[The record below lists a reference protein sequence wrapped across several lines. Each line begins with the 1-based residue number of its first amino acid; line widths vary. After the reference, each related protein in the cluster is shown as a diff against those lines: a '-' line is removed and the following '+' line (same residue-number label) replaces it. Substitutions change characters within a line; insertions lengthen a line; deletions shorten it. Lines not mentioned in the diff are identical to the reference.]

1 MSTGSSWRNAD
12 VILSLPVILS
22 ASVILSDAK
31 DLHVILSIA
40 KELPSLKVRNERYM
54 VRIIMH
60 GANGRMGKVI
70 SGLVAADPD
79 AEIVAGVDIAPG
91 DAAYPIYTDL
101 ADVKE
106 EADVVI
112 DFSTAKIV
120 DHLLDAAAAK
130 KLPVVL
136 CTTGLSEEQ
145 LENVRKMSREIPIL
159 KSANMSLGI
168 NTLTGLLK
176 SATKVFGN
184 AGFDIEIVERHHNQK
199 LDAPSGT
206 AIMLADAIN
215 DAADGQYEYIY
226 DRSQRREK
234 RGQKEL
240 GISAVRG
247 GTIPGTH
254 EIIFAGPDEVIELRH
269 VAYSRSIFGN
279 GAISAAKYLAGREA
293 GLYDMN
299 DVIAAMQA

>member
-1 MSTGSSWRNAD
+1 MT
-12 VILSLPVILS
+12 
-22 ASVILSDAK
+22 
-31 DLHVILSIA
+31 
-40 KELPSLKVRNERYM
+40 
-54 VRIIMH
+54 RIIMH

-70 SGLVAADPD
+70 TGLVAADPD

-91 DAAYPIYTDL
+91 DAAYPIYTSL
-101 ADVKE
+101 SDVKE
-106 EADVVI
+106 EADVII
-112 DFSTAKIV
+112 DFSSSKIV
-120 DHLLDAAAAK
+120 DQLLETAVEK
-130 KLPVVL
+130 NLPVVL
-136 CTTGLSEEQ
+136 CTTGLSEDQ
-145 LENVRKMSREIPIL
+145 LANVRKKSQQIAIL
-159 KSANMSLGI
+159 KSGNMSLGI

-176 SATKVFGN
+176 EATKVFGD
-184 AGFDIEIVERHHNQK
+184 AGFDVEIVERHHNQK

-215 DAADGQYEYIY
+215 EAAGGKYEYIY

-234 RGQKEL
+234 RDKKEL

-269 VAYSRSIFGN
+269 IAYSRSIFGN
-279 GAISAAKYLAGREA
+279 GAISAAKYLAGREP

-299 DVIAAMQA
+299 DVITSMQEA

>member
-1 MSTGSSWRNAD
+1 MT
-12 VILSLPVILS
+12 
-22 ASVILSDAK
+22 
-31 DLHVILSIA
+31 
-40 KELPSLKVRNERYM
+40 
-54 VRIIMH
+54 RIIMH

-70 SGLVAADPD
+70 TGLVAADPE

-91 DAAYPIYTDL
+91 DAPYPIYTSL
-101 ADVKE
+101 SDVKE
-106 EADVVI
+106 DADVII
-112 DFSTAKIV
+112 DFSSSKIV
-120 DHLLDAAAAK
+120 DQLLETAVEK
-130 KLPVVL
+130 NLPVVL
-136 CTTGLSEEQ
+136 CTTGLSEDQ
-145 LENVRKMSREIPIL
+145 LANVRKKSQQIAIL
-159 KSANMSLGI
+159 KSGNMSLGI

-176 SATKVFGN
+176 EATKVFGD
-184 AGFDIEIVERHHNQK
+184 AGFDVEIVERHHNQK

-215 DAADGQYEYIY
+215 EAAGGKYEYIY

-234 RGQKEL
+234 RDKKEL

-269 VAYSRSIFGN
+269 IAYSRSIFGN
-279 GAISAAKYLAGREA
+279 GAISAAKYLAGREP

-299 DVIAAMQA
+299 DVIQGLRGTGE

>member
-1 MSTGSSWRNAD
+1 MT
-12 VILSLPVILS
+12 
-22 ASVILSDAK
+22 
-31 DLHVILSIA
+31 
-40 KELPSLKVRNERYM
+40 
-54 VRIIMH
+54 RIIMH

-70 SGLVAADPD
+70 TGLVAGDPD
-79 AEIVAGVDIAPG
+79 VEIVAGVDIAPG
-91 DAAYPIYTDL
+91 DAPYPIYTSL
-101 ADVKE
+101 SDVKE
-106 EADVVI
+106 EADVII
-112 DFSTAKIV
+112 DFSSSKIV
-120 DHLLDAAAAK
+120 DQLLETAVEK
-130 KLPVVL
+130 NLPVVL
-136 CTTGLSEEQ
+136 CTTGLSENQ
-145 LENVRKMSREIPIL
+145 LANVRKKSQQIAIL
-159 KSANMSLGI
+159 KSGNMSLGI

-176 SATKVFGN
+176 KATQVFGD

-215 DAADGQYEYIY
+215 EAAGGKYEYIY

-234 RGQKEL
+234 RDKKEL

-269 VAYSRSIFGN
+269 IAYSRSIFGN
-279 GAISAAKYLAGREA
+279 GAISAAKYLAGREP

-299 DVIAAMQA
+299 DVIASMQEA

>member
-1 MSTGSSWRNAD
+1 MT
-12 VILSLPVILS
+12 
-22 ASVILSDAK
+22 
-31 DLHVILSIA
+31 
-40 KELPSLKVRNERYM
+40 
-54 VRIIMH
+54 RIIMH

-70 SGLVAADPD
+70 TDLVTGDPD

-91 DAAYPIYTDL
+91 DAPYPIYTSL
-101 ADVKE
+101 SDVKE
-106 EADVVI
+106 EADVII
-112 DFSTAKIV
+112 DFSSSKIV
-120 DHLLDAAAAK
+120 DQLLETAVEK
-130 KLPVVL
+130 NLPVVL
-136 CTTGLSEEQ
+136 CTTGLSEDQ
-145 LENVRKMSREIPIL
+145 LANVRKKSQQIAIL
-159 KSANMSLGI
+159 KSGNMSLGI

-176 SATKVFGN
+176 EATKVFGD
-184 AGFDIEIVERHHNQK
+184 AGFDVEIVERHHNQK

-215 DAADGQYEYIY
+215 EAAGGKYEYIY

-234 RGQKEL
+234 RDKKEL

-269 VAYSRSIFGN
+269 IAYSRSIFGN
-279 GAISAAKYLAGREA
+279 GAISAAKYLAGREP

-299 DVIAAMQA
+299 DVIASMQA

>member
-1 MSTGSSWRNAD
+1 MT
-12 VILSLPVILS
+12 
-22 ASVILSDAK
+22 
-31 DLHVILSIA
+31 
-40 KELPSLKVRNERYM
+40 
-54 VRIIMH
+54 RIIMH

-70 SGLVAADPD
+70 TGLVAADPD

-91 DAAYPIYTDL
+91 DATYPIYTSL
-101 ADVKE
+101 SDVKE
-106 EADVVI
+106 EADVII
-112 DFSTAKIV
+112 DFSNAKIV
-120 DHLLDAAAAK
+120 DQLLETAAERN
-130 KLPVVL
+130 LPVVL
-136 CTTGLSEEQ
+136 CTTGLSEDQ
-145 LENVRKMSREIPIL
+145 LANVRKKSQQIPIL
-159 KSANMSLGI
+159 KSGNMSLGI
-168 NTLTGLLK
+168 NTLTSLLK
-176 SATKVFGN
+176 DATRVFGD

-215 DAADGQYEYIY
+215 EAAGGKYEYIY

-234 RGQKEL
+234 RDKKAL

-269 VAYSRSIFGN
+269 IAYSRSIFGN
-279 GAISAAKYLAGREA
+279 GAISAAKYLAGREP

>member
-12 VILSLPVILS
+12 VILSN
-22 ASVILSDAK
+22 AK
-31 DLHVILSIA
+31 D
-40 KELPSLKVRNERYM
+40 LPSLKVRNERYM

-120 DHLLDAAAAK
+120 DHLLDTAAAK

-145 LENVRKMSREIPIL
+145 LANVRKMSREIPIL

>member
-1 MSTGSSWRNAD
+1 
-12 VILSLPVILS
+12 
-22 ASVILSDAK
+22 
-31 DLHVILSIA
+31 
-40 KELPSLKVRNERYM
+40 
-54 VRIIMH
+54 MH

-215 DAADGQYEYIY
+215 DAAGGQYEYVY
-226 DRSQRREK
+226 DRSDRREK
-234 RGQKEL
+234 RGKKEL

-279 GAISAAKYLAGREA
+279 GALSAAKYLAGRKP
-293 GLYDMN
+293 GMYDMN
-299 DVIAAMQA
+299 DVIASMI

>member
-1 MSTGSSWRNAD
+1 MT
-12 VILSLPVILS
+12 
-22 ASVILSDAK
+22 
-31 DLHVILSIA
+31 
-40 KELPSLKVRNERYM
+40 
-54 VRIIMH
+54 RIIMH

-70 SGLVAADPD
+70 AGLVENDPE

-91 DAAYPIYTDL
+91 NAGFPIYTDL
-101 ADVKE
+101 KDVKE

-112 DFSTAKIV
+112 DFSSAKIV
-120 DHLLDAAAAK
+120 DHLLETAEEK

-145 LENVRKMSREIPIL
+145 LANVRRISREIPIL

-168 NTLTGLLK
+168 NTITGLLK
-176 SATKVFGN
+176 SATKVFAS

-215 DAADGQYEYIY
+215 EAADGAYEYIY

-234 RGQKEL
+234 RAKKEL
-240 GISAVRG
+240 GISALRG
-247 GTIPGTH
+247 GNIPGTH
-254 EIIFAGPDEVIELRH
+254 EVIFAGPDELIEIHH

-299 DVIAAMQA
+299 DVIQNMMSSDAAESGSDDSTC

>member
-1 MSTGSSWRNAD
+1 MT
-12 VILSLPVILS
+12 
-22 ASVILSDAK
+22 
-31 DLHVILSIA
+31 
-40 KELPSLKVRNERYM
+40 
-54 VRIIMH
+54 RIIMH

-70 SGLVAADPD
+70 AGLLAADDD
-79 AEIVAGVDIAPG
+79 AKIVAGVDIAPG
-91 DAAYPIYTDL
+91 DAAFPIYTSL

-106 EADVVI
+106 EADVII
-112 DFSTAKIV
+112 DFSSAKIV
-120 DHLLDAAAAK
+120 DQLLEVAAEK
-130 KLPVVL
+130 NLPVVL

-145 LENVRKMSREIPIL
+145 LNNVRDKAKQIPIL
-159 KSANMSLGI
+159 KSGNMSLGI

-176 SATKVFGN
+176 DATKVFGE
-184 AGFDIEIVERHHNQK
+184 AGYDIEIVERHHNQK

-215 DAADGQYEYIY
+215 EAAGGQYEYIY

-234 RGQKEL
+234 RDKKEL

-254 EIIFAGPDEVIELRH
+254 EIIFAGPDEVIEIRH
-269 VAYSRSIFGN
+269 IAYSRSIFGN
-279 GAISAAKYLAGREA
+279 GAISAAKYLAGKEP

-299 DVIAAMQA
+299 DVIAAMQK

>member
-1 MSTGSSWRNAD
+1 MT
-12 VILSLPVILS
+12 
-22 ASVILSDAK
+22 
-31 DLHVILSIA
+31 
-40 KELPSLKVRNERYM
+40 
-54 VRIIMH
+54 RIIMH

-70 SGLVAADPD
+70 TGLVAGDPD
-79 AEIVAGVDIAPG
+79 VEIVAGVDIAPG
-91 DAAYPIYTDL
+91 DAPYPIYTSL
-101 ADVKE
+101 SDVKE
-106 EADVVI
+106 EADVII
-112 DFSTAKIV
+112 DFSSSKIV
-120 DHLLDAAAAK
+120 DQLLETAVEK
-130 KLPVVL
+130 NLPVVL
-136 CTTGLSEEQ
+136 CTTGLSEDQ
-145 LENVRKMSREIPIL
+145 LANVRKKSQQIAIL
-159 KSANMSLGI
+159 KSGNMSLGI

-176 SATKVFGN
+176 KATQVFGD

-215 DAADGQYEYIY
+215 EAAGGKYEYIY

-234 RGQKEL
+234 RDKKEL

-269 VAYSRSIFGN
+269 IAYSRSIFGN
-279 GAISAAKYLAGREA
+279 GAISAAKYLAGREP

-299 DVIAAMQA
+299 DVIASMQEA

>member
-1 MSTGSSWRNAD
+1 MT
-12 VILSLPVILS
+12 
-22 ASVILSDAK
+22 
-31 DLHVILSIA
+31 
-40 KELPSLKVRNERYM
+40 
-54 VRIIMH
+54 RIIMH

-70 SGLVAADPD
+70 TDLVTGDPN

-91 DAAYPIYTDL
+91 DAPYPIYTSL
-101 ADVKE
+101 SDVKE
-106 EADVVI
+106 EADVIV
-112 DFSTAKIV
+112 DFSSSKIV
-120 DHLLDAAAAK
+120 DQMLETAVEK
-130 KLPVVL
+130 NLPVVL
-136 CTTGLSEEQ
+136 CTTGLSEDQ
-145 LENVRKMSREIPIL
+145 LANVRKKSQQIPIL
-159 KSANMSLGI
+159 KSGNMSLGI

-176 SATKVFGN
+176 TATKVFGD
-184 AGFDIEIVERHHNQK
+184 AGFDVEIVERHHNQK

-215 DAADGQYEYIY
+215 EAAGGKYEYIY

-234 RGQKEL
+234 RDKKEL

-269 VAYSRSIFGN
+269 IAYSRSIFGN
-279 GAISAAKYLAGREA
+279 GAISAAKYLAGREP

-299 DVIAAMQA
+299 DVIQGLRGTGE